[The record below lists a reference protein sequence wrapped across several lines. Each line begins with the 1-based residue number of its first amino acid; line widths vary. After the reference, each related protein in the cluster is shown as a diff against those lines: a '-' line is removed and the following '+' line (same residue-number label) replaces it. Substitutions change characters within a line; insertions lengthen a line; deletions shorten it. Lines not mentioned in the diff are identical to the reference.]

1 MPRWLLVRYLHS
13 KSEVR
18 ELDYSVLV
26 LARQQ

>member
-13 KSEVR
+13 KPEVR